1 MPVAL
6 RSRVKTEIDGNQSS
20 SELSNSPKPISRRTK
35 RRKRNSE
42 DDQDDDFVGSDGNSA
57 YYHGDG
63 GNSRPFEMVG
73 GLPSSSEISQ
83 YNSALAHP
91 LSVKDSAVLYDSLV
105 SSRKT
110 WVRGEMFELYF
121 TKPVKT
127 TKDVPVKPE
136 TPAEAMSVQVR
147 DKMQKMCDCTM
158 FGGPHAFP
166 VRLFIL
172 KNEEMEKKWQEE
184 QDMKKKEKEDR
195 RKREKEE
202 RQKRVEMKKQQQLK
216 KKQEKERLI
225 QLQKENK
232 VKGKMELEAVK
243 QKRKDE
249 IRKFKEKLKRT
260 QMNTPAPSSQSVT
273 DPKMITNLNL
283 MAQRDPKLN
292 ALMGIVAN
300 GDATLD
306 QVEEFKKFIEIAK
319 KMPTPPGWTP
329 PQPRLTEQTRVQ
341 GQDSNVTNAGKATQS
356 DTSAADHADKKPTA
370 DSGVKQIVQEK
381 VEIAGAA
388 VKAEREIKQEMD
400 AKATREINERMAKL
414 DDKSMHLT
422 TFQQKYSQGAQIV
435 LEYLEFTTSRY
446 LLPKK
451 SIVEFL
457 EDEETFIVSW
467 VMVHNAADIRR
478 HKSKRIRE
486 LCKNLKTEDEK
497 KKLAEDYDVLT
508 ERGCPT
514 PLYTPMT
521 VKFTGIHRKFA
532 GILRNSVDPVE
543 QVQKEMTAIL
553 EIGTRLSGYNLWYQ
567 LDAYDDRDLAERLRV
582 ELNEHEQESKGKKR
596 N

>member
-6 RSRVKTEIDGNQSS
+6 RSGVKTEPDD
-20 SELSNSPKPISRRTK
+20 SEDLETSNSPKPLSRRIK
-35 RRKRNSE
+35 RRRRNAE
-42 DDQDDDFVGSDGNSA
+42 DEQEDEFGASDGNFA
-57 YYHGDG
+57 RYNGEA
-63 GNSRPFEMVG
+63 GNSRPFEVVG
-73 GLPSSSEISQ
+73 GLPCSSEIPQ
-83 YNSALAHP
+83 YNSALTHP

-127 TKDVPVKPE
+127 TKDVPVKAE

-158 FGGPHAFP
+158 LGGPHAFP

-172 KNEEMEKKWQEE
+172 KNEEVEKKWQEE
-184 QDMKKKEKEDR
+184 QDRKKKEKDDR

-202 RQKRVEMKKQQQLK
+202 RQKRVDMKKQHQLQ

-232 VKGKMELEAVK
+232 VKGKLELDALK
-243 QKRKDE
+243 QRRKDE
-249 IRKFKEKLKRT
+249 IKKSKENLRRT
-260 QMNTPAPSSQSVT
+260 QMNAPAPSSQSVT

-300 GDATLD
+300 GDATLE

-329 PQPRLTEQTRVQ
+329 PPRLTVQ
-341 GQDSNVTNAGKATQS
+341 AKSQNPVKNGSKPLPNQS
-356 DTSAADHADKKPTA
+356 DAPSTKADEKLADTPRK
-370 DSGVKQIVQEK
+370 SVEQEK
-381 VEIAGAA
+381 VEIAGTA
-388 VKAEREIKQEMD
+388 VKVEQEMKQKLD
-400 AKATREINERMAKL
+400 AKTARDSKETKAKTE
-414 DDKSMHLT
+414 DKSMHLT
-422 TFQQKYSQGAQIV
+422 TFQQKYLQGAQIV

-446 LLPKK
+446 LLPENA
-451 SIVEFL
+451 IVEFL
-457 EDEETFIVSW
+457 ENEETFIVSW
-467 VMVHNAADIRR
+467 IMIHNSADIRR
-478 HKSKRIRE
+478 HKAKRLRE
-486 LCKNLKTEDEK
+486 LSKGLKTEEEK
-497 KKLAEDYDVLT
+497 KKLTEEYDVYS

-521 VKFTGIHRKFA
+521 VKFTGVHRKFA
-532 GILRNSVDPVE
+532 QILLNSVDPVE
-543 QVQKEMTAIL
+543 EVQKKMTTIL
-553 EIGTRLSGYNLWYQ
+553 EMGTRLSGYNLWYQ
-567 LDAYDDRDLAERLRV
+567 LDAYDDRDMAENLRV

-596 N
+596 Q

>member
-6 RSRVKTEIDGNQSS
+6 RSRVKTEVDGNGS
-20 SELSNSPKPISRRTK
+20 SEPSNSPKPISRRTK

-57 YYHGDG
+57 YYHSDV

-73 GLPSSSEISQ
+73 GLPSSSEIPQ

-184 QDMKKKEKEDR
+184 QDMKKKEKEDK

-202 RQKRVEMKKQQQLK
+202 RQKRVEMKKQQQLQ

-249 IRKFKEKLKRT
+249 IRKSKEKLKRT
-260 QMNTPAPSSQSVT
+260 QMNTPAPSSQSGT

-283 MAQRDPKLN
+283 MAQRDLKLN

-329 PQPRLTEQTRVQ
+329 PLPRLTEQTRVQ

-356 DTSAADHADKKPTA
+356 ESSAVDPADKKPTA
-370 DSGVKQIVQEK
+370 HSGVKQVVQEK

-400 AKATREINERMAKL
+400 AKATREIKETMAKL

-446 LLPKK
+446 LLPKN